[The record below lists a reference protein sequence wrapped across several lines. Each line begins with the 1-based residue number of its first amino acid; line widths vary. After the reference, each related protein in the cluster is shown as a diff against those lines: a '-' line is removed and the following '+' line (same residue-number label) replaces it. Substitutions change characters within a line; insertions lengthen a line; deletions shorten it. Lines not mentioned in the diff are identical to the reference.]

1 MTHNTAD
8 AGELRRQADALRAI
22 KYTPPLGEDS
32 SYSAAYTRSVAELA
46 AELFATLGATA
57 DQVGD
62 TLRAAGI
69 TGHTWEGHMVGET
82 RADRLNP
89 VSAWLRSLL
98 GPGYY
103 RYSSG
108 EYQIDLDA
116 PGDTEDT
123 DAIKVP
129 EAIVDFLGAAEDPY
143 DDEVNRYRGI
153 LLDDDGR
160 PRLYLPYTD
169 TWICALINAQHPD
182 KICGAFSGSQP
193 CTLHP
198 LES

>member
-1 MTHNTAD
+1 MPQNTAD
-8 AGELRRQADALRAI
+8 AGELRRRADACVPSSTPRRWVR
-22 KYTPPLGEDS
+22 TPPTAPPTPAAWPSWPPSCSPRLGS
-32 SYSAAYTRSVAELA
+32 S
-46 AELFATLGATA
+46 A

-82 RADRLNP
+82 REDRLNP

-103 RYSSG
+103 RYSSS
-108 EYQIDLDA
+108 EYQIDLEA

-129 EAIVDFLGAAEDPY
+129 DAIVDFLGAAEDPY
-143 DDEVNRYRGI
+143 DDEVDRYRGI
-153 LLDDDGR
+153 VLDDAGR
-160 PRLYLPYTD
+160 PRLYLPFTD